1 MNQDNQTKTINKSD
15 GNNYLLFSANCS
27 IASSNI
33 EENELRQLKS
43 ISVSIKNES
52 SLPARIIKVVI

>member
-1 MNQDNQTKTINKSD
+1 
-15 GNNYLLFSANCS
+15 
-27 IASSNI
+27 SSNI

-52 SLPARIIKVVI
+52 EIPARIIKLVI